1 MYGHYDLYKCILC
14 FSGGIWMS
22 LVRLAEMVQ
31 FYCPRSQWFLTI
43 LGRFPDEFVFGGYIF
58 VGLSHSPSVWYTNL

>member
-1 MYGHYDLYKCILC
+1 
-14 FSGGIWMS
+14 MS
-22 LVRLAEMVQ
+22 LVRLADGTV
-31 FYCPRSQWFLTI
+31 FCPRSQWFLPI